1 MIGAGLN
8 QNRDYMARP
17 SDAIHRGI
25 EEVLSLFATKLR
37 YYNLNHVAGA
47 AQGQQDPVAL
57 WWEKVAT
64 PICDRYYSQ
73 RQREKDKADAVAI
86 ETIVGDITF
95 VIHSTATGEPI
106 QDVHTLFTRSMATR
120 VVQKYGRLYT
130 LQIVRWLAS
139 MMFDLSYWGA
149 HEYRIGPPLGLD
161 EPFTIF
167 LNKDYYLRDRK
178 TWSIYSR

>member
-1 MIGAGLN
+1 MLRQFWQFGHPEKFKKVCAGAFNPLLRNHAPSAAFHAMTSILAHTYDSLPQLGVLVKLSDSSAKCEMIGAGLN

-64 PICDRYYSQ
+64 SICDRHYSQ

-95 VIHSTATGEPI
+95 VIHSTETGEPI
-106 QDVHTLFTRSMATR
+106 QDVHL
-120 VVQKYGRLYT
+120 V
-130 LQIVRWLAS
+130 
-139 MMFDLSYWGA
+139 D
-149 HEYRIGPPLGLD
+149 
-161 EPFTIF
+161 
-167 LNKDYYLRDRK
+167 
-178 TWSIYSR
+178 